1 MLVGWNHNKATR
13 FNMRQPFDVMKG
25 AEGWQL
31 SNPPIL
37 SMAAIKASLDLFD
50 EVGMDALREKSLK
63 LTGYFEFLINEIDSE
78 EITIITPSNPK
89 ERGCQISIQV
99 KNSDKNLHKKLTA
112 QNVITDWRE
121 PDVIRCA
128 PVPFYTSFEGGV
140 SNGFYFKRTVKKI
153 VIRPPELRNLIFYT
167 AQKLVERKLEK
178 MQKKDK
184 IVIIG
189 AGLCGSL
196 LALRFAQRGHKVAVY
211 ESRPDLRKTAVS
223 AGRSINLALSDRG
236 LKALRLCGLEA
247 VAKEICI
254 PMYGRLMHDAA
265 GNTFASNY
273 SGRDGEYI
281 NSISRGDFK
290 WDSINGSRTT

>member
-1 MLVGWNHNKATR
+1 
-13 FNMRQPFDVMKG
+13 
-25 AEGWQL
+25 
-31 SNPPIL
+31 
-37 SMAAIKASLDLFD
+37 
-50 EVGMDALREKSLK
+50 
-63 LTGYFEFLINEIDSE
+63 
-78 EITIITPSNPK
+78 
-89 ERGCQISIQV
+89 
-99 KNSDKNLHKKLTA
+99 
-112 QNVITDWRE
+112 
-121 PDVIRCA
+121 
-128 PVPFYTSFEGGV
+128 
-140 SNGFYFKRTVKKI
+140 
-153 VIRPPELRNLIFYT
+153 
-167 AQKLVERKLEK
+167 

-184 IVIIG
+184 IVIVG

-211 ESRPDLRKTAVS
+211 ESRPDLRKTAVF

-281 NSISRGDFK
+281 NSISRGDLNR
-290 WDSINGSRTT
+290 ILLTEA